1 MAGRRLTM
9 TDPWRYRCPE
19 GHTSW
24 TPVSSDRG
32 RNGPHVKYYCRTCKD
47 HYDELIDAKELSD
60 A

>member
-1 MAGRRLTM
+1 MS
-9 TDPWRYRCPE
+9 DPWRYRCPE

-47 HYDELIDAKELSD
+47 HYVELIDAKELSN

>member
-1 MAGRRLTM
+1 M

-24 TPVSSDRG
+24 TPVSSDQHRG
-32 RNGPHVKYYCRTCKD
+32 RQTVKYYCRTCKD
-47 HYDELIDAKELSD
+47 HYSELIDAKELSN